1 MSKKVAIVCNG
12 AENKNLYP
20 TFILASSAVASGD
33 EVVLFFTPSAAS
45 ALRKGELEKIKAKGM
60 PDMAELV
67 QGVQSLGGRILLCE
81 LALEAKDM
89 NKDEF
94 RDGIEI
100 VGATSFMADIDDA
113 QVTFS
118 F

>member
-1 MSKKVAIVCNG
+1 MKK
-12 AENKNLYP
+12 E
-20 TFILASSAVASGD
+20 
-33 EVVLFFTPSAAS
+33 
-45 ALRKGELEKIKAKGM
+45 
-60 PDMAELV
+60 
-67 QGVQSLGGRILLCE
+67 
-81 LALEAKDM
+81 
-89 NKDEF
+89 EF

>member
-12 AENKNLYP
+12 AESKNLYP
-20 TFILASSAVASGD
+20 TFILGSSAAASGD
-33 EVVLFFTPSAAS
+33 EVVLFFTPGAAT

-67 QGVQSLGGRILLCE
+67 EGITALGGRILLCE

-89 NKDEF
+89 KKEEF
-94 RDGIEI
+94 RDDIEI